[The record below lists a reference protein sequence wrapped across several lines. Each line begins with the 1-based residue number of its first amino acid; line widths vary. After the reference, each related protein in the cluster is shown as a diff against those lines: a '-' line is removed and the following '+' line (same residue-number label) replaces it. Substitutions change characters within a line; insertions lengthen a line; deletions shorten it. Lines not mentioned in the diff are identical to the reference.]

1 MIAEPQYEMLQP
13 AEVENLVALALR
25 VAIPRPDLTCVHCK
39 NRRRKE
45 LCFQGGPEIREHY
58 MEGHGTMAPRSG
70 EPEETVAAA
79 AVPQE
84 VLEAFA
90 EEDAKKNN

>member
-1 MIAEPQYEMLQP
+1 MLQP
-13 AEVENLVALALR
+13 AEVENLVALGLR
-25 VAIPRPDLTCVHCK
+25 PGYLTCVHCK

-58 MEGHGTMAPRSG
+58 VEGHDTMAPRSG